1 MKRILFVAQNM
12 AVGGIQTSLLNLLKE
27 LCAAGEY
34 EIHLFCFGGGS
45 LMAQL
50 PEMANVDLNSYVAK
64 TKHPLFDKC
73 GDIFENYMS
82 EIMTNGMDPEEG
94 WKLMVEE
101 INDTLADQ

>member
-1 MKRILFVAQNM
+1 MEPIITPLTKYFWMKGYTRKSASTDPVYAEAYN
-12 AVGGIQTSLLNLLKE
+12 ALLEK
-27 LCAAGEY
+27 
-34 EIHLFCFGGGS
+34 
-45 LMAQL
+45 L
-50 PEMANVDLNSYVAK
+50 PETAVIDLNSYVAK

-94 WKLMVEE
+94 WELMVEE

>member
-1 MKRILFVAQNM
+1 MSEKNTIYRGKATIMNIGAE
-12 AVGGIQTSLLNLLKE
+12 E
-27 LCAAGEY
+27 LTEKML
-34 EIHLFCFGGGS
+34 EK
-45 LMAQL
+45 L
-50 PEMANVDLNSYVAK
+50 PETSVIDLNSYVAK

-94 WKLMVEE
+94 WELMVEE